1 MLKPSPRTS
10 AIRKPAAR
18 KPEAR
23 NQALRVAGLGLALC
37 LAVPAHSQPGAAT
50 EATAVTAPAASLT
63 TSLGIDESILD
74 RSVKPCDDFYR
85 FACGG
90 WLARTQIPADRPT
103 WSRGFSEIH
112 ERNQAVLR
120 QILQDAAAGKGAA
133 DPTTKKLGD
142 FYAACMAE
150 DRIEATAKTE
160 LAALLGPI
168 AKVGTLNDLAKEV
181 ARQHLG
187 LGDPLFHFSS
197 QQDFKDA
204 SRVIGSLDQGGLGLP
219 DRDYYLKTD
228 PKSEALRK
236 EYLAHITRMLTLAGL
251 PGAAAQADT
260 IFAIEKKLAAVSLS
274 RTDRREPKKIYHRLE
289 LDGII
294 KTAPKFPWTTYL
306 GELGFPRIREINVTS
321 PEFFAGLDKVLGE
334 ESLDNLK
341 VYLRWHQLHG
351 AAPSLSRAFVD
362 ENFAFYS
369 KRLTGTDKL
378 LPRWKRCVAATD
390 HALGE
395 ALAVPFVQQTFGK
408 DGKEKTLE
416 ITRNIEAAME
426 QNIKALSWM
435 DEATR
440 AQALGKLHRIANKI
454 GSPDKPRRYDS
465 LTVRADSYT
474 SNLAAA
480 SAFETRRDLSK
491 IGKPL
496 DRSEWEMTAPTVN
509 AYYEPPLNEIVF
521 PAGILQPPMFGR
533 SAHRSVNFGA
543 IGMVMGHEVTHGFD
557 DEGRQFDADG
567 NLRDWWTDKVNSE
580 FNQRAACVVDQYQ
593 GYKPID
599 DLHLDG
605 KLTLGENIADLG
617 GIKLALTSYR
627 AAQKARPEVRPAAS
641 AFVSGLNDEQLLFL
655 GMAQAWCEKRRPEY
669 SRLLVTVDPH
679 SPPEFRVNGPLS
691 NLPDFAA
698 AWKCEKTDKM
708 VRQNQCTIW

>member
-1 MLKPSPRTS
+1 MLKPSLCST
-10 AIRKPAAR
+10 AVNKPLRAR
-18 KPEAR
+18 
-23 NQALRVAGLGLALC
+23 AGRFHLTGLALG
-37 LAVPAHSQPGAAT
+37 LSFLGAAHNPPPATAEQAPALAAVPGG
-50 EATAVTAPAASLT
+50 
-63 TSLGIDESILD
+63 LGIDEAIID
-74 RSVKPCDDFYR
+74 RTVNPCDDFYR
-85 FACGG
+85 YACGS

-112 ERNQAVLR
+112 ERNQSVLR
-120 QILQDAAAGKGAA
+120 QILQDAAAAKGPVDA
-133 DPTTKKLGD
+133 TTKKLGD

-150 DRIEATAKTE
+150 DRIESTAKTE
-160 LAALLGPI
+160 LAALLAPI
-168 AKVGTLNDLAKEV
+168 DQIKTPTDLAKEV

-187 LGDPLFHFSS
+187 LGGPLFHFSS

-228 PKSEALRK
+228 EKSEAIRK
-236 EYLAHITRMLTLAGL
+236 EYLGHIERMLTLAGVL
-251 PGAAAQADT
+251 AKDAAAQAGT
-260 IFAIEKKLAAVSLS
+260 IFAIEKKLATVSLS
-274 RTDRREPKKIYHRLE
+274 RTDRREPKKIYHRIE
-289 LDGII
+289 FDGVV
-294 KTAPKFPWTTYL
+294 KLAPKFPWSTYL
-306 GELGFPRIREINVTS
+306 TALGFPAIREINVTS
-321 PEFFAGLDKVLGE
+321 PDFVAGLDKVLGE

-341 VYLRWHQLHG
+341 VYLRWHELHG
-351 AAPSLSRAFVD
+351 AAPTLSRAFVD

-416 ITRNIEAAME
+416 ITRSIEAAME
-426 QNIKALSWM
+426 QNIKALTWM
-435 DEATR
+435 DEPTR
-440 AQALGKLHRIANKI
+440 MQALGKLHRIVNKI
-454 GSPDKPRRYDS
+454 GSPDKPRSYDT
-465 LTVRADSYT
+465 LMVRPDSYT
-474 SNLAAA
+474 RNQVAAA
-480 SAFETRRDLSK
+480 AFEARRDLRK

-533 SAHRSVNFGA
+533 GSHRSVNFGA

-567 NLRDWWTDKVNSE
+567 NLRDWWTAKVNTE

-627 AAQKARPEVRPAAS
+627 AAQKARPEPRPA
-641 AFVSGLNDEQLLFL
+641 VSGLSAQLNDEQLLFL
-655 GMAQAWCEKRRPEY
+655 GMAQSWCEKRRPEY

-691 NLPDFAA
+691 NLPEFAA
-698 AWKCEKTDKM
+698 AWKCQKTDKM

>member
-1 MLKPSPRTS
+1 MLKQPLRSTYIGPL
-10 AIRKPAAR
+10 RKPHLPHGR
-18 KPEAR
+18 R
-23 NQALRVAGLGLALC
+23 LRLFGLALG
-37 LAVPAHSQPGAAT
+37 LSFLGTSQVPPAAT
-50 EATAVTAPAASLT
+50 AQPAPAAASLPAG
-63 TSLGIDESILD
+63 LGIDESIID

-85 FACGG
+85 YACGG

-112 ERNQAVLR
+112 ERNQTVLR
-120 QILQDAAAGKGAA
+120 QILQDAAAAKGPVDA
-133 DPTTKKLGD
+133 TTKKLGD

-150 DRIEATAKTE
+150 DRIEQTAKAE
-160 LAALLGPI
+160 LAALLQPI
-168 AKVGTLNDLAKEV
+168 SKIKTLSDLAKEV

-187 LGDPLFHFSS
+187 LGGPLFHFSS

-228 PKSEALRK
+228 DKSEALRK
-236 EYLAHITRMLTLAGL
+236 EYLGHIERMLTLAGVAAKD
-251 PGAAAQADT
+251 AAAQAST
-260 IFAIEKKLAAVSLS
+260 IFAIEKKLATVSLS
-274 RTDRREPKKIYHRLE
+274 RTDRREPKKIYHRVE
-289 LDGII
+289 FDGVV
-294 KTAPKFPWTTYL
+294 KLAPKFPWATYL
-306 GELGFPRIREINVTS
+306 AELGFPAIREINVTS
-321 PEFFAGLDKVLGE
+321 PEFVSGLDKLLGE

-341 VYLRWHQLHG
+341 VYLRWHQLRG
-351 AAPSLSRAFVD
+351 AAPTLSRAFVD

-416 ITRNIEAAME
+416 ITRSIQAAME
-426 QNIKALSWM
+426 QNIKALTWM
-435 DEATR
+435 DEETR
-440 AQALGKLHRIANKI
+440 AQALGKLHRIVNKI
-454 GSPDKPRRYDS
+454 GSPDKPRSYDT
-465 LTVRADSYT
+465 LGVRPDSYT
-474 SNLAAA
+474 SNQVAAA
-480 SAFETRRDLSK
+480 VFETRRDLAK

-533 SAHRSVNFGA
+533 GAHRSVNFGA

-567 NLRDWWTDKVNSE
+567 NLRDWWTTKVNNE
-580 FNQRAACVVDQYQ
+580 FNQRAACVVEQYQ
-593 GYKPID
+593 GYRPID

-627 AAQKARPEVRPAAS
+627 AAQKARPETRPA
-641 AFVSGLNDEQLLFL
+641 VGGLTAQLSDEQLLFL
-655 GMAQAWCEKRRPEY
+655 GMAQSWCEKRRPEY

-691 NLPDFAA
+691 NLPEFAA
-698 AWKCEKTDKM
+698 AWKCQKTDKM

>member
-1 MLKPSPRTS
+1 MLKPSRS
-10 AIRKPAAR
+10 AFPVRKPFLVGAASLLGFTGLALGLAFGGPSAAKPAA
-18 KPEAR
+18 P
-23 NQALRVAGLGLALC
+23 VAAAPPTGT
-37 LAVPAHSQPGAAT
+37 GA
-50 EATAVTAPAASLT
+50 
-63 TSLGIDESILD
+63 LGIDESIID

-90 WLARTQIPADRPT
+90 WLTRTQIPADRPT

-112 ERNQAVLR
+112 ERNQSVLR
-120 QILQDAAAGKGAA
+120 QILQDAAAGKGAT

-150 DRIEATAKTE
+150 DRIEGTAKAE
-160 LAALLGPI
+160 LAALLAPI
-168 AKVGTLNDLAKEV
+168 DKIKTLNDLAKEV

-187 LGDPLFHFSS
+187 IGDALFHFGS

-228 PKSEALRK
+228 EKSETLRK
-236 EYLAHITRMLTLAGL
+236 EYLAHVERMLTLAGV
-251 PGAAAQADT
+251 PKEQAAAQAGT
-260 IFAIEKKLAAVSLS
+260 IFAIEKKIANVSLS
-274 RTDRREPKKIYHRLE
+274 RTDRREPKKIYHRVE
-289 LDGII
+289 LDGLV
-294 KTAPKFPWTTYL
+294 KLNPKFAWSTYL
-306 GELGFPRIREINVTS
+306 GELGFPAVREINATS
-321 PEFFAGLDKVLGE
+321 PAFLSGLDKILGE

-341 VYLRWHQLHG
+341 VYLRWHQIHG
-351 AAPSLSRAFVD
+351 AANTLSRAFVD
-362 ENFAFYS
+362 EHFAFYG
-369 KRLTGTDKL
+369 KRLTGAEKQL
-378 LPRWKRCVAATD
+378 QRWKRCVAATD

-408 DGKEKTLE
+408 DGKAKTQE
-416 ITRNIEAAME
+416 IINSIESAME

-440 AQALGKLHRIANKI
+440 TQALGKLHRIANKI
-454 GSPDKPRRYDS
+454 GFPDKPRSYQT
-465 LTVRADSYT
+465 LAVRGDSYT

-480 SAFETRRDLSK
+480 SAFELRRDLGK

-496 DRSEWEMTAPTVN
+496 DRTEWEMTAPTVN

-533 SAHRSVNFGA
+533 SAFRAVNFGA

-567 NLRDWWTDKVNSE
+567 NLRDWWSAKVNEE
-580 FNQRAACVVDQYQ
+580 FNHRASCVVDQYQ
-593 GYKPID
+593 SYKPVD

-617 GIKLALTSYR
+617 GMKLAFTSYQ
-627 AAQKARPEVRPAAS
+627 AVQKARPEPRPAGTAYTS
-641 AFVSGLNDEQLLFL
+641 QLSDEQLLFL
-655 GMAQAWCEKRRPEY
+655 GMAQSWCEKRRPEY
-669 SRLLVTVDPH
+669 SRLLVNIDPH

-691 NLPDFAA
+691 NLADFAS
-698 AWKCEKTDKM
+698 AWKCQKTDKM
-708 VRQNQCTIW
+708 IRQNQCTIW